1 MIKIKFV
8 LNICIMLESCSD
20 EEKKEN
26 FKIILICWFFLI
38 KILYLKRII
47 LNNMKY

>member
-1 MIKIKFV
+1 MIKKKFV

-26 FKIILICWFFLI
+26 FKIILIYWFFLL